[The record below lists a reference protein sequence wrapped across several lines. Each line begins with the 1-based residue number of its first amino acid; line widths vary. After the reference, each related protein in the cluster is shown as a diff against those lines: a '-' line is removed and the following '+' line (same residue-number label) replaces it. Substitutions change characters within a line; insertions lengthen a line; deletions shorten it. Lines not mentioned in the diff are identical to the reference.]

1 MAVNLTR
8 LRVYTIPTQKP
19 IFIVDPNVLHVS
31 TMTAR
36 LPTAIGCEKLAVPT
50 KLCTSTRCIYHKLHH
65 AGADSSLSTPS
76 CRYYSRH
83 ISGLKVDCVSS
94 LPSAIL
100 SFEGSTTKGTCIE
113 RNGTE
118 KKWSAS
124 LGDDHIRLIQCLGPR
139 LIVKRNEHVIRF
151 SCVHRRA

>member
-1 MAVNLTR
+1 
-8 LRVYTIPTQKP
+8 
-19 IFIVDPNVLHVS
+19 
-31 TMTAR
+31 MTAR

-50 KLCTSTRCIYHKLHH
+50 KLRTSTRCIYHKLHH

-100 SFEGSTTKGTCIE
+100 SFEE

-151 SCVHRRA
+151 SCVHRIA